1 MEETTASDEE
11 PPMFFNC
18 FLSEQR
24 NLMSTPLTAY
34 TEFHAKP
41 LAIQYDLLS
50 SYYQKFEVVCDKDK
64 GTNQQCAGTTCH
76 FLSTFKVDEV
86 DILGALFYLY
96 SKAMAEVDK
105 FCKADMQSPMAEASM
120 SWCDGS

>member
-1 MEETTASDEE
+1 MEEATASDEE

-41 LAIQYDLLS
+41 LAIQYDVLS
-50 SYYQKFEVVCDKDK
+50 SYYQKIEVDCNKAK
-64 GTNQQCAGTTCH
+64 STHQQCAGTTCR
-76 FLSTFKVDEV
+76 FLSTFRVDEV
-86 DILGALFYLY
+86 DIQWALFYIY
-96 SKAMAEVDK
+96 S
-105 FCKADMQSPMAEASM
+105 
-120 SWCDGS
+120 